1 MTDGR
6 TNKEPVINN
15 FMNENLIKRFLL
27 EKAYEKGIEIPTFGE
42 IPFTNSLYE
51 KYKNGEIIINELEF
65 EIWLENLKRN
75 HRNFGRYL
83 KSIGYLKNGD
93 NLYEIASDEKISSIN
108 GICLNADKNLIISQT
123 GEGCYS
129 KPYNKPINGHL
140 VINGIYDNELIYL
153 SRLLKNK
160 DNSFTIGYY
169 GQGESLY
176 TKKVL
181 EYYKQLRKFLPLLTD
196 EESIDVVEDTIFNR
210 NKIYVLAHKKKPV
223 QRKPVMVVTRYSER

>member
-1 MTDGR
+1 MT
-6 TNKEPVINN
+6 EY
-15 FMNENLIKRFLL
+15 LIKRFLL
-27 EKAYEKGIEIPTFGE
+27 EKAYETGVSIPTFGE
-42 IPFTNSLYE
+42 LHYE
-51 KYKNGEIIINELEF
+51 DIMFEKFKKGEIQINELEF

-75 HRNFGRYL
+75 KRSFGVYL
-83 KSIGYLKNGD
+83 KSIGYLRND
-93 NLYEIASDEKISSIN
+93 MNFTEVSDDEQVTSIN
-108 GICLNADKNLIISQT
+108 NICLRGDKNILLSQT
-123 GEGCYS
+123 GEGCYA
-129 KPYNKPINGHL
+129 KPYKKSIKGHLIING
-140 VINGIYDNELIYL
+140 VYDNQLLYL
-153 SRLLKNK
+153 SNLFKSD